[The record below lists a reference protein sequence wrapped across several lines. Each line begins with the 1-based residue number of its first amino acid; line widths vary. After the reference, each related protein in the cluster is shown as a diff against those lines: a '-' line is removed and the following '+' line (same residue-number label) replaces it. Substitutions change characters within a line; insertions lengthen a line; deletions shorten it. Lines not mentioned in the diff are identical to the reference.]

1 MRVFVYNESI
11 IYPASCIITCMGIL
25 GIIVT
30 VAVMVFG
37 VGYLLSGSLI
47 SNFTVENPAAEEQG
61 TGNRELAHNSSSSDS
76 GRQGTTE
83 NRLSV
88 GMEALEK
95 AKEVSQQTTEN
106 SQQLADSID
115 KETADNGQGTGSSQN
130 PQSAILNQK
139 SKIAVKDRL
148 VSFGYA
154 ESPGRTIDTVVL
166 HSSYN
171 NQGGDRYSVDKV
183 IDIWKSYEVAPH
195 YMIDRKGN
203 ILRLVEDQDIAYHAG
218 NSKMPDGRTNVN
230 GFSIGIEIL
239 NAEDDEYATVQYE
252 AVNDLVAYLK
262 REHGVKYVVGH
273 DDIAPGRKTDPWNF
287 DWKKLK

>member
-1 MRVFVYNESI
+1 
-11 IYPASCIITCMGIL
+11 MGL
-25 GIIVT
+25 FGIIIT
-30 VAVMVFG
+30 VAVMALG
-37 VGYLLSGSLI
+37 TGYLLIGSSGS
-47 SNFTVENPAAEEQG
+47 SVSVENPATISQQPAD
-61 TGNRELAHNSSSSDS
+61 NSQQSIGDKE
-76 GRQGTTE
+76 QGTTE

-95 AKEVSQQTTEN
+95 AKEAKDLVEQKATETMEQGTG
-106 SQQLADSID
+106 S
-115 KETADNGQGTGSSQN
+115 KEQGADNGQQDSKSVIPD
-130 PQSAILNQK
+130 PQSE
-139 SKIAVKDRL
+139 IAVKDRL